1 MSDAFDQ
8 SINISMMYVEIQFK
22 KSWKVLIN
30 CYFMKNKKILK
41 TFQNSFPKFQ
51 LKTFGF

>member
-1 MSDAFDQ
+1 
-8 SINISMMYVEIQFK
+8 
-22 KSWKVLIN
+22 
-30 CYFMKNKKILK
+30 MKNKKILK